1 MFKEAFQWIKE
12 HGEKQIQ
19 VIEHD
24 GRKYTSK
31 NAEAIKDPMP
41 FRVQLSTLSGLCE
54 FINNKVDNL
63 DKSKLLI
70 HIVDHAEIHL
80 LGPLTEKWRDR
91 EHLATV
97 KLPEVEEFDFGQKM
111 NHEDFVIA
119 LQTKFQE
126 TEDLKKILS
135 LVGSMKSGKVQTS
148 SDDGISQTV
157 ETKMGVQLASQKDVP
172 NPVKLR
178 PFRTFRDLESQPES
192 KFVFRV
198 KQIDEEL
205 PRAVLYEADGGAWV
219 INAMSDIGEFFK
231 EADLGVEII
240 V

>member
-1 MFKEAFQWIKE
+1 MLKTAFEWIKD

-19 VIEHD
+19 VIEHE
-24 GRKYTSK
+24 GRKYASK
-31 NAEAIKDPMP
+31 NAEAIKCPKPDK
-41 FRVQLSTLSGLCE
+41 LCISSLSGLCG
-54 FINNKVDNL
+54 FINNGVDKF

-70 HIVDHAEIHL
+70 HVISEKEVQL
-80 LGPLTEKWRDR
+80 LGPLTMPWRDR
-91 EHLATV
+91 EYLACV
-97 KLPEVEEFDFGQKM
+97 QLPEIEEFSFGQKM

-126 TEDLKKILS
+126 TDDLKKILS

-157 ETKMGVQLASQKDVP
+157 ETTMGVQLASQKEVP
-172 NPVKLR
+172 NPVLLR
-178 PFRTFRDLESQPES
+178 PFRTFRDLDSQPIS

-198 KQIDEEL
+198 HQRDEEL

-219 INAMSDIGEFFK
+219 ITAMFDIGEYLK
-231 EADLGVEII
+231 DEDLGVEII